1 MLEFAA
7 VFGLGLLA
15 GYAVGSSA
23 SDNAPDSVQAL
34 LEEHRETVRDDYQA
48 GRISHARFAAEV
60 ELLEDPA
67 TEDVMY
73 AVTDVDGIGPHTAL
87 EIAREY
93 RSPDALAAADRA
105 DLEAVNGIGENR
117 ARAIRSRT
125 AE

>member
-1 MLEFAA
+1 MLELAA

-15 GYAVGSSA
+15 GYALGSSA
-23 SDNAPDSVQAL
+23 SENAPDSVQA
-34 LEEHRETVRDDYQA
+34 
-48 GRISHARFAAEV
+48 
-60 ELLEDPA
+60 LLEDPA

-105 DLEAVNGIGENR
+105 DLEAINGIGENR

-125 AE
+125 SE